1 MFVNFCVEGSARIA
15 SDIFKYATDVDVT
28 SAEFSSELCMLDR
41 AEFSSE
47 SMHRGNSV
55 KCCRV
60 QHVALCW
67 NYKLPILAEIMH
79 ALFHNVAKSP
89 HGIYGDSV

>member
-55 KCCRV
+55 K
-60 QHVALCW
+60 
-67 NYKLPILAEIMH
+67 
-79 ALFHNVAKSP
+79 
-89 HGIYGDSV
+89 

>member
-15 SDIFKYATDVDVT
+15 SDIFKYAADVDVN
-28 SAEFSSELCMLDR
+28 SAEFCSESCRLDR

-55 KCCRV
+55 K
-60 QHVALCW
+60 
-67 NYKLPILAEIMH
+67 
-79 ALFHNVAKSP
+79 
-89 HGIYGDSV
+89 

>member
-1 MFVNFCVEGSARIA
+1 MFVNFCVVGSARIA
-15 SDIFKYATDVDVT
+15 SDFFKYAADVDVN
-28 SAEFSSELCMLDR
+28 SAEFCPESCMLDR

-60 QHVALCW
+60 LHVALCW
-67 NYKLPILAEIMH
+67 NYKLQILAEIMH
-79 ALFHNVAKSP
+79 A
-89 HGIYGDSV
+89 